1 VLVDNV
7 IGDESSNTHCSF
19 LVSVEN
25 GSKLYPRKCLIK
37 VQCLHVV
44 FTKVTLYRFPS
55 DLIYHD
61 FVKVADGLSAMLR
74 DPQGPH
80 QVDIVIAL
88 THMRVPND
96 VKLATSC
103 FNSVDLILGG

>member
-1 VLVDNV
+1 MKD
-7 IGDESSNTHCSF
+7 
-19 LVSVEN
+19 
-25 GSKLYPRKCLIK
+25 
-37 VQCLHVV
+37 QCVV
-44 FTKVTLYRFPS
+44 FTMVTLYSFPS

-61 FVKVADGLSAMLR
+61 FVKVADELSAMLR
-74 DPQGPH
+74 DPKGPH
-80 QVDIVIAL
+80 KVDIVIAL